1 MDVGLMFAQGV
12 IDMNKQKV
20 ILIAIVAV
28 ISITPASA
36 GTTAIRGEVVQLTG
50 VQSSAMTWDASNF
63 AAFWYD
69 QDDDQMGETLT
80 IAASTLTGPDTD
92 RTIDTNCL
100 TYQTSPVYQEYE
112 LYENRELTVDGDAG
126 YYLEGWAGE
135 RYVAINGSADKI
147 CELLVEFEGDDRKT
161 LATGEEWNLGGGFS
175 LTAHQIDLEGE
186 KVWFSLSI
194 DGREFDN
201 EVVSV
206 GEVYTCTADIG
217 DDEDVPIFSCYVDD
231 MFRGKHTNIVQIKYV
246 FLIDDDVLEIDIGY
260 PYGWCDAMSVV
271 SVSPSQVTFGNQN
284 PINLNLGSTKEIIE
298 NMYFKVAD
306 DDTVIR
312 FYPFVECTN
321 TERYEIRGMVQNL
334 VGAQP
339 ADITWDA
346 YNFAALWYDL
356 DGNQMTETLMIAANT
371 LTGPNADRTIDED
384 CLTYQTS
391 PVYQEYELHENEGLT
406 VDGHTGYHLEGWT
419 GDAHV
424 AINNK
429 ADKLCKLLVEFE
441 GDEKKTLDVG
451 EAWEMG
457 SGFTLAV
464 QINYEGNEAWFFLS
478 KDGEDIDNEV
488 VSTGEVYTYTPD
500 IGGEYDIPVFSCY
513 VDGIFKEHGIVQIK
527 YVFLID
533 NEVLNI
539 NTGKTYG
546 AMEVKTAS
554 SSHIILR
561 NDYPIDLDRDSEKH
575 IMGKIYIRTADNDTT
590 LRFYPFGGAPPDRT
604 IPVTDFDSDG
614 VPYAWDEEPDTPAGY
629 WTDSGGKGR
638 MLGDINGDGRL
649 TSVDALMI
657 LQAAVGNI

>member
-1 MDVGLMFAQGV
+1 
-12 IDMNKQKV
+12 MNKQMV

-28 ISITPASA
+28 MSIMPASA
-36 GTTAIRGEVVQLTG
+36 GTTEIRGEVVQLTG
-50 VQSSAMTWDASNF
+50 AQSSAITWDASDF

-80 IAASTLTGPDTD
+80 IAASTLTGPSVD
-92 RTIDTNCL
+92 RTIDEDCL

-112 LYENRELTVDGDAG
+112 LYENKGLTVGGDAG

-147 CELLVEFEGDDRKT
+147 CELLVEFEDGDRKT

-175 LTAHQIDLEGE
+175 LVAYPIDVEGA
-186 KVWFSLSI
+186 KVLFHLSK
-194 DGREFDN
+194 DGGGLDES
-201 EVVSV
+201 VVSV
-206 GEVYTCTADIG
+206 GEVYTYTADIG
-217 DDEDVPIFSCYVDD
+217 DEDDVPVFSCYVDD
-231 MFRGKHTNIVQIKYV
+231 VFRGRDANIVQIKYV
-246 FLIDDDVLEIDIGY
+246 FLIDDNVLEIDIGY
-260 PYGWCDAMSVV
+260 SYGWYEIMSVV

-284 PINLNLGSTKEIIE
+284 PINLNLGSTKEIIG

-306 DDTVIR
+306 DDTAIR
-312 FYPFVECTN
+312 FHPFVERTM
-321 TERYEIRGMVQNL
+321 TERYKIRGMVRNL

-346 YNFAALWYDL
+346 ANFALFWYDL
-356 DGNQMTETLMIAANT
+356 DDDQMTETLTIAAST
-371 LTGPNADRTIDED
+371 LTGPDTDRTIDED

-391 PVYQEYELHENEGLT
+391 PVYQEYELYENEGLT
-406 VDGHTGYHLEGWT
+406 VEGDTGYYLEGWT

-457 SGFTLAV
+457 GGFAL
-464 QINYEGNEAWFFLS
+464 EAKLIDITGTKVWFSLS
-478 KDGEDIDNEV
+478 KDGRELDDGV
-488 VSTGEVYTYTPD
+488 VSSGGLYRAYTYTAD
-500 IGGEYDIPVFSCY
+500 IGGEYDVPVFSCY

-533 NEVLNI
+533 NEVLDI

-561 NDYPIDLDRDSEKH
+561 NDCPLDLVKDSEKH
-575 IMGKIYIRTADNDTT
+575 IMGKIYFTIADNDTT

-604 IPVTDFDSDG
+604 VPVTDFDSDG

-638 MLGDINGDGRL
+638 MLGDMNGDGRL
-649 TSVDALMI
+649 ASVDALMI

>member
-1 MDVGLMFAQGV
+1 
-12 IDMNKQKV
+12 MNKQKV
-20 ILIAIVAV
+20 ILVVLVAV
-28 ISITPASA
+28 MAVMSASA
-36 GTTAIRGEVVQLTG
+36 ETIEVRGEVVQLTG
-50 VQSSAMTWDASNF
+50 AQSSAITWDASNF

-69 QDDDQMGETLT
+69 PDDDQMGETLT
-80 IAASTLTGPDTD
+80 IAASTLTGPNAD

-100 TYQTSPVYQEYE
+100 TYQTSPVYQEYK
-112 LYENRELTVDGDAG
+112 LYEGEGLTVGGDTG

-135 RYVAINGSADKI
+135 RYVAIDGTADKI
-147 CELLVEFEGDDRKT
+147 CELLVEFEAGDRKT
-161 LATGEEWNLGGGFS
+161 LATGEEWNLGGGFT
-175 LTAHQIDLEGE
+175 LTAKQIDVEGA
-186 KVWFSLSI
+186 KVWFRLSK
-194 DGREFDN
+194 DGREFDD

-217 DDEDVPIFSCYVDD
+217 DDEDVSIFSCYVDD
-231 MFRGKHTNIVQIKYV
+231 MFRGRGANIVQIKYV
-246 FLIDDDVLEIDIGY
+246 FLIDDDVLEIEIGY
-260 PYGWCDAMSVV
+260 SYGWCDVMSVV
-271 SVSPSQVTFGNQN
+271 SVSPSQVIFGNRN

-298 NMYFKVAD
+298 KMYFKVAD
-306 DDTVIR
+306 DDTAIR
-312 FYPFVECTN
+312 FYPFVERTKK
-321 TERYEIRGMVQNL
+321 ERCEIRGMVWNL

-356 DGNQMTETLMIAANT
+356 DGNQMTETLTLAAST
-371 LTGPNADRTIDED
+371 LAGPDADRTINED

-406 VDGHTGYHLEGWT
+406 VGGHTGYHLEGWT

-441 GDEKKTLDVG
+441 DDEKKTLDVG

-457 SGFTLAV
+457 GGFAL
-464 QINYEGNEAWFFLS
+464 EAKLIDITGTKVWFFLS
-478 KDGEDIDNEV
+478 KDGRELDDGV
-488 VSTGEVYTYTPD
+488 VSSGGAYRAYTYTAD
-500 IGGEYDIPVFSCY
+500 IGGEYDVPVFSCY
-513 VDGIFKEHGIVQIK
+513 VDRIVKEHDLVQIK

-533 NEVLNI
+533 NEVLDI

-554 SSHIILR
+554 SSYIILS
-561 NDYPIDLDRDSEKH
+561 NDCSIDLDKDSEKY
-575 IMGKIYIRTADNDTT
+575 IMGNIYLRTADNGTA
-590 LRFYPFGGAPPDRT
+590 LRFYPFGGAPSDRT
-604 IPVTDFDSDG
+604 VSVTDFDSDG
-614 VPYAWDEEPDTPAGY
+614 VPYAWDEEPDTLAGY
-629 WTDSGGKGR
+629 WTDSGGRGR
-638 MLGDINGDGRL
+638 MLGDMNGDGRL